1 MKLPKDRPT
10 RQSQDGRGTYR
21 TCCLQRRW
29 FRTLHSIPEIVE
41 EAATQS
47 EATQQ
52 QDSIP
57 APREDRASI
66 TKYGSNRHEMTLPF
80 NGLSPPYFFVAVRSF
95 GEYPAERAEIRP
107 YDQSDSQELFAKKP
121 ANTGDFPRSDFG
133 ERALPK
139 C

>member
-10 RQSQDGRGTYR
+10 KQSQDGRGTDR
-21 TCCLQRRW
+21 TFCLQRRW

-41 EAATQS
+41 EAAMQG

-66 TKYGSNRHEMTLPF
+66 TKYGSNRHEMTHPF
-80 NGLSPPYFFVAVRSF
+80 NGLCPPYFFRAVRRF
-95 GEYPAERAEIRP
+95 GEYGAERDQNRP
-107 YDQSDSQELFAKKP
+107 DRHSGSQELFAKKP
-121 ANTGDFPRSDFG
+121 ANTGDFERSAFG
-133 ERALPK
+133 ERALPRG
-139 C
+139 